1 MPRGDELA
9 GRATPAAAAPL
20 PRGTETILVVEDA
33 PAVRA
38 VTRQVLERQGY
49 TVLEAPNGGAA
60 LVLATKHHGPI
71 HLLLTDV
78 VMPGVNGRQL
88 AEQLARPR
96 PDKIGPFTSRDT
108 GDSPGRPR
116 APELGDALLS

>member
-9 GRATPAAAAPL
+9 GRAPPAAAAPL

-71 HLLLTDV
+71 HLPLTDV
-78 VMPGVNGRQL
+78 VIPGGNRRQP

-96 PDKIGPFTSRDT
+96 HHMMVFFSSGDTEDPLLRHRGPGS
-108 GDSPGRPR
+108 GD
-116 APELGDALLS
+116 

>member
-9 GRATPAAAAPL
+9 GRAPPAAAAPL

-60 LVLATKHHGPI
+60 LVLATKHHSPI

-78 VMPGVNGRQL
+78 GMPGGNRRQL

-96 PDKIGPFTSRDT
+96 PGMMVVLTSGDT
-108 GDSPGRPR
+108 DGSLGRPR
-116 APELGDALLS
+116 LL

>member
-9 GRATPAAAAPL
+9 GRAPPAAAAPL

-60 LVLATKHHGPI
+60 LVLATKHHRPL
-71 HLLLTDV
+71 HLLLAGV
-78 VMPGVNGRQL
+78 GMPGGNGRQL
-88 AEQLARPR
+88 PAQPAP
-96 PDKIGPFTSRDT
+96 
-108 GDSPGRPR
+108 PR
-116 APELGDALLS
+116 AHKKGGF